1 MTTTLTRPETQ
12 QPVVEAAPTANRFPI
27 TLLVAVAVFATAIL
41 VGQVA
46 TSPAVD
52 GSHEVAEFGR
62 QTALATV
69 DNSHNAAEFARQIA
83 LATVDNSHAAAEF
96 ARQSAIGAV
105 VSIDESHQIAES
117 ARMNGLAPVAD
128 DSFERNEA
136 ERQASLGG

>member
-27 TLLVAVAVFATAIL
+27 TLLVAVAVLATAIL

-62 QTALATV
+62 QTALAPV
-69 DNSHNAAEFARQIA
+69 DNSHDVAEFARQTA
-83 LATVDNSHAAAEF
+83 L
-96 ARQSAIGAV
+96 GAV
-105 VSIDESHQIAES
+105 VSIDGSHQIAETG
-117 ARMNGLAPVAD
+117 RMTRLAPVVD

-136 ERQASLGG
+136 EWQAALGG